1 VTDDAGEAWES
12 DNCVRRT
19 VVLPAALAEQL
30 AERAERRR
38 VSVSELIAEYAAA
51 GLRRDD
57 PGGGLA
63 PGGAE
68 A

>member
-1 VTDDAGEAWES
+1 M
-12 DNCVRRT
+12 
-19 VVLPAALAEQL
+19 
-30 AERAERRR
+30 
-38 VSVSELIAEYAAA
+38 SVSELIAEYAAA